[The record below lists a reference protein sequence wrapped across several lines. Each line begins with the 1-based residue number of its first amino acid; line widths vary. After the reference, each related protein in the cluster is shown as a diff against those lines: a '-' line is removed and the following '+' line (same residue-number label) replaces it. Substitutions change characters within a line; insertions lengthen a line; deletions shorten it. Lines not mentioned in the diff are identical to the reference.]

1 MTDVYK
7 RTCKRPA
14 PVILDCD
21 PGHDDAF
28 AIVLAAFNPELLSLL
43 AITTVSGNQSLEK
56 TTLNALRILHACG
69 FRENIIPVA
78 KGASAPLMLPEL
90 ADSRSDSSQHDVG
103 IYPVEVHGETGMD
116 GADFPLVAIPKV
128 DERKAWHLMADI
140 VSLYSAEC
148 PVTIVATGPL
158 TNVALFVTLYPEL
171 RSRIRI
177 VLMGGTFERGNIHPT
192 AEFNILHDPEAA
204 HIVFHSGVYLTMIP
218 LDLTHQVLV
227 TEDILRKIQSLDSQF
242 AKNMAGLVE
251 FFRDSY
257 QKIFGFPSPPLHD
270 PCAVAYVLD
279 PSRFETQ
286 FIRVEVETGKGLCA
300 GQTVGD
306 FYGRFFVGKP
316 KNVNVALKMDI
327 GWFWNSM
334 LQSLK
339 KANEQSPLNNMEK
352 MRAT

>member
-1 MTDVYK
+1 MTEEKSIVE
-7 RTCKRPA
+7 RRPM
-14 PVILDCD
+14 PIILDCD

-28 AIVLAAFNPELLSLL
+28 AIVLAATNPEQLSLL

-69 FRENIIPVA
+69 LSSSTIPVA

-90 ADSRSDSSQHDVG
+90 ADTCTADRHSVG

-116 GADFPLVAIPKV
+116 GADFPLAVIPKV
-128 DERKAWHLMADI
+128 DERKAWNLMADI

-171 RSRIRI
+171 RNRIRI
-177 VLMGGTFERGNIHPT
+177 VLMGGTFEGGNIHPT

-204 HIVFHSGVYLTMIP
+204 HIVFHSGVCLTMIP

-227 TEDILRKIQSLDSQF
+227 TEDILGKIRALNTPF

-257 QKIFGFPSPPLHD
+257 QKTFGFSSPPLHD

-279 PSRFETQ
+279 PSRFDAQ
-286 FIRVEVETGKGLCA
+286 RIR
-300 GQTVGD
+300 
-306 FYGRFFVGKP
+306 
-316 KNVNVALKMDI
+316 
-327 GWFWNSM
+327 
-334 LQSLK
+334 
-339 KANEQSPLNNMEK
+339 
-352 MRAT
+352 